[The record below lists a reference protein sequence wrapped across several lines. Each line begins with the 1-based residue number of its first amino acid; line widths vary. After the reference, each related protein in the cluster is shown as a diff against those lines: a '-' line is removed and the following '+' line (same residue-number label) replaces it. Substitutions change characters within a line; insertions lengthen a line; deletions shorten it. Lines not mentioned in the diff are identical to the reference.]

1 MVLNNLSKNID
12 RCSSTKCR
20 EGETCILNKD
30 GDAECACITQC
41 EDPKDERLMVCT
53 KANHTYTSD
62 CEFYQMQCWC
72 RKNDQR
78 CTRKEALIDSIDYF
92 GRCQSK
98 KLSRFS
104 FPLPI
109 YSFY

>member
-1 MVLNNLSKNID
+1 
-12 RCSSTKCR
+12 
-20 EGETCILNKD
+20 
-30 GDAECACITQC
+30 
-41 EDPKDERLMVCT
+41 MVCT
-53 KANHTYTSD
+53 QANHTYTSD

-98 KLSRFS
+98 KKKLKQN
-104 FPLPI
+104 
-109 YSFY
+109 FYFDILFLFLIRSWYLYRI